1 MKIQTSNTL
10 NYLKTEVTKNIKRE
24 SLLDLFGIKNIH
36 KDEDENEK
44 NIKPKLET
52 RYEDGYIRTYLVKS
66 NGQKLVRLLVKEVK
80 QTQENMKES
89 IDLED
94 MLIQELEKLSNPK
107 KYEQNTS
114 IFEKEKNI
122 YKYKTG
128 IWGLN
133 SKKTWLELIINFR
146 IG

>member
-10 NYLKTEVTKNIKRE
+10 SYLKTEVTKNIKSE

-128 IWGLN
+128 I
-133 SKKTWLELIINFR
+133 
-146 IG
+146 